1 MDVAAMTGQS
11 NGNCGGTA
19 YSWHPA
25 DDRKSDARVPNTGV
39 PNAGV
44 PNAGVIVLIHG
55 LGLTRGTWDGHLS
68 ALRQRHDVLTYDL
81 AGHGESDMPRGP
93 RD

>member
-39 PNAGV
+39 RNTGLANYEDWLEALKGV
-44 PNAGVIVLIHG
+44 FV
-55 LGLTRGTWDGHLS
+55 
-68 ALRQRHDVLTYDL
+68 
-81 AGHGESDMPRGP
+81 
-93 RD
+93 